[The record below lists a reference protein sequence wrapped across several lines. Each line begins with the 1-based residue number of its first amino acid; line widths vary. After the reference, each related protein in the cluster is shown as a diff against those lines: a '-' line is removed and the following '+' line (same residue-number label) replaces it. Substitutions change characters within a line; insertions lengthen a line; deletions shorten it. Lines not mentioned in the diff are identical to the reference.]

1 MIDWKHIWKEHK
13 QIIINIVFG
22 VYCGFVGLD
31 VEIMHSSRRRSN
43 SANLIEESVVD
54 E

>member
-1 MIDWKHIWKEHK
+1 MWKEHK

-22 VYCGFVGLD
+22 VYCGCIGID
-31 VEIMHSSRRRSN
+31 VEIAHTSRRRCN
-43 SANLIEESVVD
+43 TANLIEESVVD